1 MRPDSRR
8 VSVSGVAV
16 SLAVL
21 GLALGAASPAL
32 AEEFDHVHLIA
43 PDTLAAAKWY
53 QELFGGELGKSGP
66 FDAVYYGN
74 DILKVR
80 EGEPTSGS
88 GGTSLD
94 HIGFS
99 VADVEATLEECEA
112 AGGKAI
118 PVHTDSASGAVVT
131 ARYVEAA
138 GFTYGFCEDPWGTR
152 IEVIDDMDHG
162 GAPGLHHVHVFSSD
176 AAATVAWYARQFGGE
191 VVAFKGLAPLQSIL
205 YDNGGDQTWLVVTQ
219 APGERT
225 GTDGT
230 AVDHIGWH
238 TTEYDPWLERLR
250 ANGVKFVEEPR
261 VLEAGHRIAFVEGPE
276 GTKIELVET
285 LEGGSP

>member
-8 VSVSGVAV
+8 VSVPGVAV

-21 GLALGAASPAL
+21 GLAPGAASPAL

-43 PDTLAAAKWY
+43 PETLAAAKWY

-94 HIGFS
+94 HISFS
-99 VADVEATLEECEA
+99 VTDVEASLEECEA
-112 AGGKAI
+112 AGGKA
-118 PVHTDSASGAVVT
+118 VGA
-131 ARYVEAA
+131 ARHVEAA
-138 GFTYGFCEDPWGTR
+138 GFTFGFCEDPWGTR

-162 GAPGLHHVHVFSSD
+162 GAPGLHHVHVFTSD
-176 AAATVAWYARQFGGE
+176 AAATVAWYAEQFGGE

-205 YDNGGDQTWLVVTQ
+205 YDNGGDETWLIVTQ

-238 TTEYDPWLERLR
+238 TTEYDSWLERLR

-261 VLEAGHRIAFVEGPE
+261 VLDAGHRIAFVEGPE
-276 GTKIELVET
+276 GTKIELVEL

>member
-1 MRPDSRR
+1 MRR
-8 VSVSGVAV
+8 VLRSAPVPGCIVAALV
-16 SLAVL
+16 PCLGF
-21 GLALGAASPAL
+21 GLAATAAG
-32 AEEFDHVHLIA
+32 EEFDHVHLVA

-53 QELFGGELGKSGP
+53 NKLFGGELGKSGP

-88 GGTSLD
+88 GATSLD

-99 VADVEATLEECEA
+99 VADVAATLEECEA
-112 AGGKAI
+112 AGGKA
-118 PVHTDSASGAVVT
+118 VGA
-131 ARYVEAA
+131 ARHVEAA
-138 GFTYGFCEDPWGTR
+138 GFTFGFCEDPWGTR
-152 IEVIDDMDHG
+152 IEVIDDMEHG
-162 GAPGLHHVHVFSSD
+162 GAPGLHHLHVFSSD
-176 AAATVAWYARQFGGE
+176 AAATAAWYAKQFGGE

-205 YDNGGDQTWLVVTQ
+205 YDNGGDETWLVVTQ

-238 TTEYDPWLERLR
+238 TTEYDPWLKRLR

-276 GTKIELVET
+276 GTKIELVEM
-285 LEGGSP
+285 LEGGPP